1 MSSFL
6 LWAQQQ
12 EISTSHTSESSM
24 QEDSPSK
31 YVPLRDFGGGGGG
44 LDCLFVEVVLICTS
58 ILRSILMNNN
68 HLIKVHED
76 TVGILYVAQRFI
88 N

>member
-31 YVPLRDFGGGGGG
+31 YVPLRDFGGGVR
-44 LDCLFVEVVLICTS
+44 LFVCGSCVNLYK
-58 ILRSILMNNN
+58 
-68 HLIKVHED
+68 HLA
-76 TVGILYVAQRFI
+76 LYFDEQ
-88 N
+88 

>member
-24 QEDSPSK
+24 QEDSHSK
-31 YVPLRDFGGGGGG
+31 YVPLRDLGGG

-58 ILRSILMNNN
+58 ILHSILMNNN
-68 HLIKVHED
+68 HLIKVHE
-76 TVGILYVAQRFI
+76 VHL
-88 N
+88 

>member
-12 EISTSHTSESSM
+12 EISTSHTNESSM

-31 YVPLRDFGGGGGG
+31 YVPLRDFGGGEGG
-44 LDCLFVEVVLICTS
+44 
-58 ILRSILMNNN
+58 
-68 HLIKVHED
+68 
-76 TVGILYVAQRFI
+76 
-88 N
+88 

>member
-31 YVPLRDFGGGGGG
+31 YVPLRDFGGGRGVR
-44 LDCLFVEVVLICTS
+44 LFVCGSCVNLYK
-58 ILRSILMNNN
+58 
-68 HLIKVHED
+68 HLA
-76 TVGILYVAQRFI
+76 LYFDEQ
-88 N
+88 